1 MAVCWPSTPPAR
13 FAGRRV
19 EKGKRKMNANNNDDE
34 RKQYAAWYLFLAITL
49 AVVVAG
55 GLLGWW

>member
-1 MAVCWPSTPPAR
+1 LFVAASADST
-13 FAGRRV
+13 
-19 EKGKRKMNANNNDDE
+19 KGKERMNANDNDDE
-34 RKQYAAWYLFLAITL
+34 RKQYAAWYLFLAVTL